1 MHSTDDN
8 SPNSKDER
16 VDIVDPF
23 AKRLLVRYL
32 GRREADLES
41 LRSALAGN
49 DFETIRVKGHNLY
62 GSGGAYG
69 LDRISELGDSLETA
83 AEAKDEDAIAKH
95 IDALESYVRKIR
107 IV

>member
-1 MHSTDDN
+1 MHN
-8 SPNSKDER
+8 SNNNLPGSEDER
-16 VDIVDPF
+16 VDIADPF
-23 AKRLLVRYL
+23 AKLLLVRYL

-41 LRSALAGN
+41 LRNALAGR
-49 DFETIRVKGHNLY
+49 DFETIRVKGHNLF

-69 LDRISELGDSLETA
+69 LERVSELGESLETA
-83 AEAKDEDAIAKH
+83 AIAEDPSAIATH